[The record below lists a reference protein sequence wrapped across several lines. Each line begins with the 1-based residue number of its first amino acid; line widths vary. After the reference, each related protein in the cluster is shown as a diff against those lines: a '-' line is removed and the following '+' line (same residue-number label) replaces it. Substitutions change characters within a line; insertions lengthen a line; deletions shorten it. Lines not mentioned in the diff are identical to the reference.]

1 MTVEEMRD
9 LGGRFSDA
17 ADLHESSGRMHMSF
31 KERSWTLKVGAEICE
46 RLDKLIALGE
56 RDDG

>member
-1 MTVEEMRD
+1 MTVEEMREAAQKM
-9 LGGRFSDA
+9 SDIA
-17 ADLHESSGRMHMSF
+17 MRHSDGSIGQSAEKMQSTQIIM
-31 KERSWTLKVGAEICE
+31 TAEICE